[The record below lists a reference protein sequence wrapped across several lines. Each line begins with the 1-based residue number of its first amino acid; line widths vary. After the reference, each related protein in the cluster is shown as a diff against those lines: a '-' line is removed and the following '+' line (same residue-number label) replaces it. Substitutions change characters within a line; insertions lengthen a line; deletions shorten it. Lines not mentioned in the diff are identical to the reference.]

1 MWEGKRGELENVRSR
16 MGGWKKNGGSRECCI
31 DGEGR
36 WQASSLL
43 DWSLF
48 IQYRPKVMQQFKNCT
63 KINTVKTKWLDIIII
78 RLKYVQKLV
87 ILVFEWVS
95 LVLVNRYIINKI
107 VAKQNDS
114 VAM

>member
-1 MWEGKRGELENVRSR
+1 MPTLHRVLPYSLIIIGERAKRARHSLVCSIENR
-16 MGGWKKNGGSRECCI
+16 GYI
-31 DGEGR
+31 
-36 WQASSLL
+36 
-43 DWSLF
+43 

-63 KINTVKTKWLDIIII
+63 KITTVKTKWLDIIII
-78 RLKYVQKLV
+78 SLKYIQKLV

-95 LVLVNRYIINKI
+95 LVLVNRYIINKT